1 MADKNASQDYFQK
14 IYGAFALLMTG
25 DKAPALEMV
34 EELLE
39 SHPNEPAGYYLLGLL
54 AYQTGDFG
62 RAIELT
68 NSAHTIDSECR
79 EYVDVLAI
87 LNTLIGKLA
96 EGLYFAKLATALDSN
111 PKIAQIV
118 PANMSNYF
126 EALGRVKLSKQYVN
140 ALVAFNQRDFDHS
153 ISLCEM
159 ELRLDEDHDPCMAL
173 IGKCNFELGSYDK
186 SVNAYQS
193 AIRHAPDIP
202 NYYMD
207 LGDALYHLGRFDE
220 ALACHREAL
229 RRDRESVELATRALA
244 GAEYLEDS
252 EAQRGAFQKEL
263 DRRLSAQ
270 PTSDLV
276 RNKAQPSSGKIRIGY
291 ISNSFYS
298 SDAGTFILGAL
309 DNQDYERFDVSC
321 YSQSIRRDAINTRLR
336 TGGDWRD
343 VYDINDDVMEMI
355 INGDEVDVLVD
366 LCGHTESNRAGLIA
380 AHPAPV
386 QVGWLGHPH
395 GLGAQGIDIVLGDG
409 VTAETDRK
417 VLGKNQQLIILKHG
431 LMALEPLEFLPD
443 VMDLPAKANEY
454 PTFGGRC
461 DLATLVPGVAALW
474 SEILH
479 QIPRSRLLLGNVRTL
494 SEASR
499 AQAIELFV
507 HYGVGE
513 QLFFWDTEGDE
524 RPNPEFFHHVDVF
537 LDTFPVSGWLNLCE
551 ALWMGVPVLSLKG
564 SRRSGQIGA
573 SLLASAAQPQWICQT
588 LEEFVEKA
596 VSLAGD
602 PAALADIRSSLRQNV
617 RDSMLFHPEVFTR
630 SLEEALLKA
639 VKLKGPKKAKVKST
653 KGAKKPKP
661 AVKKAP
667 AKKAPAKKA
676 PSKKPSKKKAAKKK
690 ALAKKAKGAK

>member
-1 MADKNASQDYFQK
+1 MADKNDSQDYSQK

-25 DKAPALEMV
+25 DKAQALEMV
-34 EELLE
+34 EGLLE
-39 SHPNEPAGYYLLGLL
+39 SHPHEPAGYYLLGIL

-62 RAIELT
+62 RAIELINT
-68 NSAHTIDSECR
+68 AHTIDSECR

-96 EGLYFAKLATALDSN
+96 DGLYFAKLATALESN
-111 PKIAQIV
+111 PKIASIV
-118 PANMSNYF
+118 PANLSNYF
-126 EALGRVKLSKQYVN
+126 KALGRVKLSNQYVN
-140 ALVAFNQRDFDHS
+140 AMIAFNQRDFDRS

-159 ELRLDEDHDPCMAL
+159 ELRLNEDHDPCMAL
-173 IGKCNFELGSYDK
+173 IGKCNFELGRYDRA
-186 SVNAYQS
+186 VGAYQS
-193 AIRHAPDIP
+193 AIRYAPDIP

-252 EAQRGAFQKEL
+252 EAQRGTFQNEL

-270 PTSDLV
+270 PTSERV
-276 RNKAQPSSGKIRIGY
+276 KNKAQPSSGKVRIGY

-298 SDAGTFILGAL
+298 SEAGTFILGAL

-343 VYDINDDVMEMI
+343 VFDITDDVMEMI
-355 INGDEVDVLVD
+355 ISGDEVDVLVD
-366 LCGHTESNRAGLIA
+366 LCGHTENNRAGLIA

-386 QVGWLGHPH
+386 QVGWLEHPQ
-395 GLGAQGIDIVLGDG
+395 GLGMEGIDIVLGDG

-417 VLGKNQQLIILKHG
+417 ALGKNQQLIILKHG

-443 VMDLPAKANEY
+443 VMGLPAKANEY
-454 PTFGGRC
+454 VTFGGQC
-461 DLATLVPGVAALW
+461 DLATLGPGVAALW

-479 QIPRSRLLLGNVRTL
+479 QIPRSRLLLGNVQTL
-494 SEASR
+494 SESSH
-499 AQAIELFV
+499 AQAIELFA
-507 HYGVGE
+507 HYGVAE
-513 QLFFWDTEGDE
+513 QLHFWDTEGDE
-524 RPNPEFFHHVDVF
+524 RPNPEFFNHVDVF
-537 LDTFPVSGWLNLCE
+537 LDTFPVSGRLNLSE

-588 LEEFVEKA
+588 PEEFVEKA

-617 RDSMLFHPEVFTR
+617 RDSMLFRPEVFAR

-639 VKLKGPKKAKVKST
+639 VKLKGPKKAKAKSA
-653 KGAKKPKP
+653 KG
-661 AVKKAP
+661 VKKAKP
-667 AKKAPAKKA
+667 AAKKAPAKKA
-676 PSKKPSKKKAAKKK
+676 PSKKKAAQKKAPV
-690 ALAKKAKGAK
+690 KKAKGAK